1 MVEIEFIPYTESVH
15 EYVNKEGEEDSLD
28 LVTFKIVPSNWVK
41 GMSPYLVKFYL
52 EQSLWDLKTRIVR
65 FNCNCKDYINRK
77 RKCKHILASE
87 KILNKFKEI
96 CYAPLPLSEM
106 S

>member
-1 MVEIEFIPYTESVH
+1 MIEFIPYTESVH
-15 EYVNKEGEEDSLD
+15 NYINKEGIEDSLD
-28 LVTFKIVPSNWVK
+28 LVTFKVVPSTWVK
-41 GMSPYLVKFYL
+41 GMNPYLVKFYL
-52 EQSLWDLKTRIVR
+52 EQSLWDLKIRIVR

-96 CYAPLPLSEM
+96 SYDKVQVS
-106 S
+106 